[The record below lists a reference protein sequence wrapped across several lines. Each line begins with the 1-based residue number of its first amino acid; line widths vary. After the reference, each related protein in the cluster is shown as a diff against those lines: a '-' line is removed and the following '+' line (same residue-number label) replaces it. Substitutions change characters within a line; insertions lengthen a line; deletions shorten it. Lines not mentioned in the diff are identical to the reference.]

1 MKRLMK
7 KKKMHY
13 IRYVGKE
20 DAASVLL
27 YSGQVKGHRVAIINT
42 FGTHPC
48 AYVEVN
54 NRINENDISCHGGIT
69 YIDGKLLLVGKAN
82 PEKVW
87 IGWDYAHLGD
97 YRPPAKGYKHL
108 YRGYVKHTTEEVYRD
123 IIDVVKQVRKL
134 EANYR
139 R

>member
-1 MKRLMK
+1 MRLMK
-7 KKKMHY
+7 KKKMRY
-13 IRYVGKE
+13 VRYVGKE
-20 DAASVLL
+20 DAPSVLL

-48 AYVEVN
+48 AYVEVD

-69 YIDGKLLLVGKAN
+69 YVDDGELLFVGETN
-82 PEKVW
+82 PGKVW
-87 IGWDYAHLGD
+87 FGWDYGHLYD
-97 YRPPAKGYKHL
+97 YKPSVKGYKRL

-134 EANYR
+134 EADLS
-139 R
+139 